1 VEVCRLHGIPKSIV
15 SDRDPLF
22 LSAFW
27 KELFRVQGTT
37 LKYSTA
43 YHPETDGQTE
53 VVNRSLE
60 AYLRC
65 FTSDNPRKWF
75 KYLHL
80 AEFWHNSTFHS
91 AISMTPFEALYGRPP
106 PAMPDYANG
115 QATIADLNATLQ
127 ERKEILETL
136 KSNLK
141 RSRKKMEV
149 QANKSRKHCT
159 FAQGDLVLL
168 KLQPYRQNSVQ
179 RRVSQKLSK
188 RFFGPFAVLRR
199 IGEVAYE
206 LDLPPST
213 RIHNVFHVS
222 QLRAYHGDDPNAH
235 FVPLPHEMQGLDLL
249 KDTEEYDLEK
259 NTSVS
264 NKDLDVLK
272 KNVTPSTLEQD
283 GKCTE
288 GSVLETDSTILSQN
302 ISNFSTRPNMDFNNN
317 LEDKVPSETGGND
330 SGLDPTKAKRIIK
343 KPFWMKNFISK

>member
-37 LKYSTA
+37 LKYSTT

-106 PAMPDYANG
+106 PAMLDYANG

-149 QANKSRKHCT
+149 QANKSRKHYT

-179 RRVSQKLSK
+179 RRVLRNSQRDFLAHLQY
-188 RFFGPFAVLRR
+188 FA
-199 IGEVAYE
+199 A
-206 LDLPPST
+206 
-213 RIHNVFHVS
+213 
-222 QLRAYHGDDPNAH
+222 
-235 FVPLPHEMQGLDLL
+235 
-249 KDTEEYDLEK
+249 
-259 NTSVS
+259 
-264 NKDLDVLK
+264 
-272 KNVTPSTLEQD
+272 
-283 GKCTE
+283 
-288 GSVLETDSTILSQN
+288 
-302 ISNFSTRPNMDFNNN
+302 
-317 LEDKVPSETGGND
+317 
-330 SGLDPTKAKRIIK
+330 
-343 KPFWMKNFISK
+343 